1 MIYLAS
7 PYSHPDAAIREE
19 RFHAACRA
27 AAQLMR
33 TGNAVYAPICHSH
46 PIARFG
52 LPTEWSFWEATD
64 REHLARCTE
73 VVVLLIDGWQE
84 SEGIQREIRIAKG
97 LRKPLRYLDPPGTVT
112 LAHVAKE
119 ANG

>member
-7 PYSHPDAAIREE
+7 PYSHPDPAIREA
-19 RFHAACRA
+19 RFQVACQTAAELIRI
-27 AAQLMR
+27 
-33 TGNAVYAPICHSH
+33 GEVVFSPIAHSH
-46 PIARFG
+46 PIAAYG
-52 LPTEWSFWEATD
+52 LPSDWRFWERHD
-64 REHLARCTE
+64 LEHLARCDE
-73 VVVLLIDGWQE
+73 VVVLTLDGWRD
-84 SEGIQREIRIAKG
+84 SEGVQREIRIARG